1 MAAASTA
8 AGAATFLVTGCSRGI
23 GLEWVRQILARG
35 DSIVATCRNPAGAAE
50 LQTMLDGYSGTGFAH
65 ALPVDVSDEASV
77 SALPA
82 LLAEKGVAAIDVLVH
97 NAGISAPTHPVDP
110 AIGATKAALMACYET
125 NAVGPLLLT
134 QALLPLVAAS
144 SMKKVLVV
152 SSMMGSLEK
161 TGLSGGSV
169 SYRASKAGANMITL
183 CMAGE
188 LGESHGL
195 TFAMVH
201 PGWVATRDTNSGEP
215 RGLTGGPLGFA
226 SA

>member
-97 NAGISAPTHPVDP
+97 NAGISARRPTPW
-110 AIGATKAALMACYET
+110 
-125 NAVGPLLLT
+125 T
-134 QALLPLVAAS
+134 QRSERPKL
-144 SMKKVLVV
+144 
-152 SSMMGSLEK
+152 
-161 TGLSGGSV
+161 
-169 SYRASKAGANMITL
+169 R
-183 CMAGE
+183 
-188 LGESHGL
+188 
-195 TFAMVH
+195 
-201 PGWVATRDTNSGEP
+201 
-215 RGLTGGPLGFA
+215 
-226 SA
+226 